1 MQKIKLIFLFF
12 IAFYIAI
19 VVRLFFLQ
27 VIYSP
32 VNKSPYL
39 KTNKL
44 VPVRGRIYDQKNQSL
59 VLNQNSYQMYV
70 EPKKIEDKDRLLH
83 QLSESLEIEEA
94 SISAKLDMSKYWVAI
109 ASGLTQEQKDKID
122 KLNLKEVGFDYQTK
136 RYYPEASLSA
146 HILGFLGKDSQGEDV
161 GHLGVEG
168 FYDRD
173 LRGLPG
179 FLETERDILGR
190 PILIGVQ
197 QRVEAEDG
205 RDLILTIDKNVQEIS
220 KKRLLEGMEKYK
232 AKKGCVITADPKT
245 MAILSLV
252 CLPDYDLEKY
262 YLFNENFYKNQAIA
276 DLYEPGS
283 VFKPLIVA
291 SALEEKKI
299 KANDTYDETGQVAVG
314 EYKIKTWNDKYEG
327 KISMTRILEKSSNVG
342 MVYIGEKLGDKKIYS
357 YLEKF
362 GFGKNTG
369 IDLEG
374 EASGYL
380 KPANGWYPIDY
391 ATVTFGQGI
400 AITPIQMTRAF
411 ASLINGGYLM
421 KPYVVQ
427 KIISKSK
434 TTEMKPKIEKRIFSQ
449 TTSDI
454 IKKMLVSTVENA
466 EAKWDRPKG
475 FSIGGKTGTAQVP
488 IKGIYD
494 ASKTIASFIGFVPAE
509 NPKFLTFVV
518 LYEPQS
524 SIWGSETAAPLFFK
538 IAKDLI
544 VYYNISPGQ

>member
-1 MQKIKLIFLFF
+1 MKIKFIFLLFTV
-12 IAFYIAI
+12 FYLTI

-27 VIYSP
+27 VIYLP
-32 VNKSPYL
+32 ANKSEYL

-44 VPVRGRIYDQKNQSL
+44 NPVRGRIYDQENQAL
-59 VLNQNSYQMYV
+59 VLNQNSYQLYA
-70 EPKKIEDKDRLLH
+70 EPKKVKDKDELLH
-83 QLSESLEIEEA
+83 LLSESLKVEKA

-109 ASGLTQEQKDKID
+109 AGGLTQEQKEKID
-122 KLNLKEVGFDYQTK
+122 KLNLKGIGFDYQTK
-136 RYYPEASLSA
+136 RFYPEASLSA
-146 HILGFLGKDSQGEDV
+146 HILGFLGKDNQGENV
-161 GHLGVEG
+161 GHLGLEG

-179 FLETERDILGR
+179 FVETERDIIGR

-197 QRVEAEDG
+197 QRVEAENG
-205 RDLILTIDKNVQEIS
+205 RDLVLTIDKNIQEIS
-220 KKRLLEGMEKYK
+220 KKRLLEGLEKYQ

-262 YLFNENFYKNQAIA
+262 YLFNENFYKNLAIA

-291 SALEEKKI
+291 AALEEKKI
-299 KANDTYDETGQVAVG
+299 KPNDTYNETGQVAVG
-314 EYKIKTWNDKYEG
+314 EYNIKTWNDKYEG
-327 KISMTRILEKSSNVG
+327 KISMIRILEKSSNVG
-342 MVYIGEKLGDKKIYS
+342 MVYIGEKLGNKKIYN

-362 GFGKNTG
+362 GFGQNTG

-380 KPANGWYPIDY
+380 KPKVNWYPIDY

-400 AITPIQMTRAF
+400 AITPIQMIRAF
-411 ASLINGGYLM
+411 ASIINGGYLM
-421 KPYVVQ
+421 KPYIVQ
-427 KIISKSK
+427 KIISKNK
-434 TTEMKPKIEKRIFSQ
+434 ITEIKPQVERRVVSQ
-449 TTSDI
+449 MTSEI
-454 IKKMLVSTVENA
+454 IRKMLISTVENA

-475 FSIGGKTGTAQVP
+475 FLIGGKTGTAQVP

-494 ASKTIASFIGFVPAE
+494 ASKTIASFIGFAPAN

-524 SIWGSETAAPLFFK
+524 SQWGSETAAPLFFE
-538 IAKDLI
+538 ITKDLI
-544 VYYNISPGQ
+544 VYYGISPSQ

>member
-1 MQKIKLIFLFF
+1 MKIKFIFLLF
-12 IAFYIAI
+12 IAFYLAI
-19 VVRLFFLQ
+19 IIRLFFLQ

-32 VNKSPYL
+32 ANKSEYL

-44 VPVRGRIYDQKNQSL
+44 YPVRGKIYDQKNQSL
-59 VLNQNSYQMYV
+59 VLNQNSYQMYI
-70 EPKKIEDKDRLLH
+70 EPKKVEDKDKLL
-83 QLSESLEIEEA
+83 QLLSKSLEVEEA

-109 ASGLTQEQKDKID
+109 SGGLTQEQKDKID
-122 KLNLKEVGFDYQTK
+122 KLNLKGVGFDYLTK
-136 RYYPEASLSA
+136 RFYPEASLSA
-146 HILGFLGKDSQGEDV
+146 HILGFLGKDNQGEDV
-161 GHLGVEG
+161 GYLGLEG
-168 FYDRD
+168 FYNRD

-179 FLETERDILGR
+179 FVETERDILGR

-220 KKRLLEGMEKYK
+220 KKRLLEGLDKYQ
-232 AKKGCVITADPKT
+232 AKKGCVIIADPKT

-262 YLFNENFYKNQAIA
+262 YLFDENFYKNLAIS

-291 SALEEKKI
+291 AALEEKKI
-299 KANDTYDETGQVAVG
+299 KPNDVYNETGQVAVG
-314 EYKIKTWNDKYEG
+314 EYNIKTWNDKYEG

-342 MVYIGEKLGDKKIYS
+342 MVYIGEKLGNKKIYD

-362 GFGKNTG
+362 GFGQNTG

-380 KPANGWYPIDY
+380 KPKADWYPIDY

-400 AITPIQMTRAF
+400 AVTPIQMIRAF
-411 ASLINGGYLM
+411 ASIINGGYLM
-421 KPYVVQ
+421 KPYIVQ
-427 KIISKSK
+427 KIVSENKI
-434 TTEMKPKIEKRIFSQ
+434 TEIKPKVEKRVVSQ
-449 TTSDI
+449 MTSNI
-454 IKKMLVSTVENA
+454 IRKMLVSTVENA

-494 ASKTIASFIGFVPAE
+494 ASKTIASFIGFAPAD

-518 LYEPQS
+518 LYEPKTSQ
-524 SIWGSETAAPLFFK
+524 WGSETAAPLFFE

-544 VYYNISPGQ
+544 VYYGISPTR

>member
-1 MQKIKLIFLFF
+1 MKIKFIFLLF
-12 IAFYIAI
+12 IVFYLTI

-32 VNKSPYL
+32 ANKSEYL

-44 VPVRGRIYDQKNQSL
+44 NPIRGRIYDQENQAL
-59 VLNQNSYQMYV
+59 VLNQNSYQLYV
-70 EPKKIEDKDRLLH
+70 EPKKIEDKDKLLRL
-83 QLSESLEIEEA
+83 LSESLKVEEA

-109 ASGLTQEQKDKID
+109 AGGLPQEQKDKID
-122 KLNLKEVGFDYQTK
+122 KLNLKGIGFDYQTK
-136 RYYPEASLSA
+136 RFYPEASLSA
-146 HILGFLGKDSQGEDV
+146 HILGFLGKDNQGEDV
-161 GHLGVEG
+161 GHLGLEG

-179 FLETERDILGR
+179 FVETERDILGR

-220 KKRLLEGMEKYK
+220 KNRLLEGLEKYK

-252 CLPDYDLEKY
+252 CLPDYDIEKY
-262 YLFNENFYKNQAIA
+262 YLFNENFYKNLAIA

-291 SALEEKKI
+291 AALDEKKI
-299 KANDTYDETGQVAVG
+299 NTYNETGQIAVG
-314 EYKIKTWNDKYEG
+314 EYNIKTWNDKYEG

-342 MVYIGEKLGDKKIYS
+342 MVYIGEKLGNKKIYN

-362 GFGKNTG
+362 GFGQNTG

-380 KPANGWYPIDY
+380 KPKANWYPIDY

-400 AITPIQMTRAF
+400 AITPIQMIRAF
-411 ASLINGGYLM
+411 ASIINGGYLM
-421 KPYVVQ
+421 KPYIVQ
-427 KIISKSK
+427 KIISKNK
-434 TTEMKPKIEKRIFSQ
+434 ITEIKPQVERRVVSQ
-449 TTSDI
+449 MTSEI
-454 IKKMLVSTVENA
+454 IRKMLISTVENA

-475 FSIGGKTGTAQVP
+475 FLIGGKTGTAQVP

-494 ASKTIASFIGFVPAE
+494 ASKTIASFIGFAPAN
-509 NPKFLTFVV
+509 NPRFLTFVI

-524 SIWGSETAAPLFFK
+524 SQWGSETAAPLFFE
-538 IAKDLI
+538 ITKDLI
-544 VYYNISPGQ
+544 VYYGISPSQ

>member
-1 MQKIKLIFLFF
+1 MKIKFIFLLF
-12 IAFYIAI
+12 IAFYLAI
-19 VVRLFFLQ
+19 IIRLFFLQ

-32 VNKSPYL
+32 ANKSEYL

-44 VPVRGRIYDQKNQSL
+44 YPVRGKIYDQKNQSL
-59 VLNQNSYQMYV
+59 VLNQNSYQMYI
-70 EPKKIEDKDRLLH
+70 EPKKVEDKDKLL
-83 QLSESLEIEEA
+83 QLLSKSLEVEEA

-109 ASGLTQEQKDKID
+109 SGGLTQEQKDKID
-122 KLNLKEVGFDYQTK
+122 KLNLKGVGFDYLTK
-136 RYYPEASLSA
+136 RFYPEASLSA
-146 HILGFLGKDSQGEDV
+146 HILGFLGKDNQGEDV
-161 GHLGVEG
+161 GYLGLEG
-168 FYDRD
+168 FYNRD

-179 FLETERDILGR
+179 FVETERDILGR

-220 KKRLLEGMEKYK
+220 KKRLLEGLDKYQ
-232 AKKGCVITADPKT
+232 AKKGCVIIADPKT

-262 YLFNENFYKNQAIA
+262 YLFDENFYKNLAIS

-291 SALEEKKI
+291 AALEEKKI
-299 KANDTYDETGQVAVG
+299 KPNDIYNETGQVAVG
-314 EYKIKTWNDKYEG
+314 EYNIKTWNDKYEG

-342 MVYIGEKLGDKKIYS
+342 MVYIGEKLGNKKIYD

-362 GFGKNTG
+362 GFGQNTG

-380 KPANGWYPIDY
+380 KPKADWYPIDY

-400 AITPIQMTRAF
+400 AVTPIQMIRAF
-411 ASLINGGYLM
+411 ASIINGGYLM
-421 KPYVVQ
+421 KPYIVQ
-427 KIISKSK
+427 KIVSENKI
-434 TTEMKPKIEKRIFSQ
+434 TEIKPKVEKRVVSQ
-449 TTSDI
+449 MTSNI
-454 IKKMLVSTVENA
+454 IRKMLVSTVENA

-494 ASKTIASFIGFVPAE
+494 ASKTIASFIGFAPAD

-518 LYEPQS
+518 LYEPKTSQ
-524 SIWGSETAAPLFFK
+524 WGSETAAPLFFE

-544 VYYNISPGQ
+544 VYYGISPTR

>member
-1 MQKIKLIFLFF
+1 MKIKFIFFLF
-12 IAFYIAI
+12 IVFYLAI
-19 VVRLFFLQ
+19 IVRLFFLQ

-32 VNKSPYL
+32 LNKSEYL

-44 VPVRGRIYDQKNQSL
+44 YPVRGRIYDLKNQSL
-59 VLNQNSYQMYV
+59 VLNQNSYQLYI
-70 EPKKIEDKDRLLH
+70 EPKKIGDKDKLL
-83 QLSESLEIEEA
+83 QLLSKSLEVEEA
-94 SISAKLDMSKYWVAI
+94 SISAKLDMSKDWVAI
-109 ASGLTQEQKDKID
+109 SGGLPQEQKDKID
-122 KLNLKEVGFDYQTK
+122 KLNLKGVGFDYQTK
-136 RYYPEASLSA
+136 RFYPEASLSA
-146 HILGFLGKDSQGEDV
+146 HLLGFLGKDNQGEDV
-161 GHLGVEG
+161 GYLGLEG
-168 FYDRD
+168 FYNRD

-179 FLETERDILGR
+179 FIETERDIIGR

-197 QRVEAEDG
+197 QRVEAENG
-205 RDLILTIDKNVQEIS
+205 RDLILTIDKNIQEIS
-220 KKRLLEGMEKYK
+220 KKRLLEGLDKYK

-262 YLFNENFYKNQAIA
+262 YLFNENFYKNLAIS

-291 SALEEKKI
+291 AALEEKKI
-299 KANDTYDETGQVAVG
+299 KPNDIYNETGQVAVG
-314 EYKIKTWNDKYEG
+314 EYNIKTWNDKYEG
-327 KISMTRILEKSSNVG
+327 RISMTRILEKSSNVG
-342 MVYIGEKLGDKKIYS
+342 MVYIGEKLGNKKIYS

-362 GFGKNTG
+362 GFGQNTD

-380 KPANGWYPIDY
+380 KPANNWYPIDY

-400 AITPIQMTRAF
+400 AITPIQLIRAF
-411 ASLINGGYLM
+411 ASIINGGYLM
-421 KPYVVQ
+421 KPYVVE
-427 KIISKSK
+427 KIVSENKV
-434 TTEMKPKIEKRIFSQ
+434 TEIKPKIEKRVISQ
-449 TTSDI
+449 MTSNI

-466 EAKWDRPKG
+466 EAKWNRPKG

-494 ASKTIASFIGFVPAE
+494 TSKTIASFIGFAPAE

-518 LYEPQS
+518 LYEPKTSQ
-524 SIWGSETAAPLFFK
+524 WGSETAAPLFFE
-538 IAKDLI
+538 IVKDLI
-544 VYYNISPGQ
+544 VYYGILPSQ

>member
-1 MQKIKLIFLFF
+1 MKIKFIFLLF
-12 IAFYIAI
+12 IGFYIAI
-19 VVRLFFLQ
+19 IVRLFFLQ

-32 VNKSPYL
+32 ASKSLYL

-44 VPVRGRIYDQKNQSL
+44 YPVRGRIYDQKNQSL
-59 VLNQNSYQMYV
+59 VLNQNSYQLYV
-70 EPKKIEDKDRLLH
+70 EPKKVEDKDKLLNL
-83 QLSESLEIEEA
+83 LSKSLEIDEA
-94 SISAKLDMSKYWVAI
+94 SISAKLDMTKYWVAI
-109 ASGLTQEQKDKID
+109 ANGLTQEQKDKLD
-122 KLNLKEVGFDYQTK
+122 NLNLKGIGFDYQTK
-136 RYYPEASLSA
+136 RFYPEASLSA
-146 HILGFLGKDSQGEDV
+146 HILGFLGKDNQNEDI
-161 GHLGVEG
+161 GYLGLEG

-179 FLETERDILGR
+179 FVETERDILGR

-220 KKRLLEGMEKYK
+220 KKKLLEGLEKYQ

-245 MAILSLV
+245 MAIISLV

-262 YLFNENFYKNQAIA
+262 YLFNENFYKNLAIS

-291 SALEEKKI
+291 AALEEKKI
-299 KANDTYDETGQVAVG
+299 KPDETYNETGQVAVG
-314 EYKIKTWNDKYEG
+314 EYNIKTWNDKYEG

-342 MVYIGEKLGDKKIYS
+342 MVYIGEKLGNKNISK
-357 YLEKF
+357 YLQKY
-362 GFGKNTG
+362 GFGQNTG

-374 EASGYL
+374 EAGGYL
-380 KPANGWYPIDY
+380 KPTAEWYPIDY

-400 AITPIQMTRAF
+400 AVTPIQMIRAF
-411 ASLINGGYLM
+411 ASIINGGYLM

-427 KIISKSK
+427 KIISKNK
-434 TTEMKPKIEKRIFSQ
+434 TTEIKPKIERRIVSQ
-449 TTSDI
+449 LTSDI
-454 IKKMLVSTVENA
+454 IRKMLVSTVENA

-475 FSIGGKTGTAQVP
+475 FAIGGKTGTAQVP

-494 ASKTIASFIGFVPAE
+494 ASKTIASFIGFAPA
-509 NPKFLTFVV
+509 NDPKFLTFVV
-518 LYEPQS
+518 LYEPKS
-524 SIWGSETAAPLFFK
+524 SQWGSETAAPLFFE
-538 IAKDLI
+538 IAKQLI
-544 VYYNISPGQ
+544 VYYNISPNR

>member
-1 MQKIKLIFLFF
+1 MKIKFVFLLF
-12 IAFYIAI
+12 IVFYLTII
-19 VVRLFFLQ
+19 VRLFFLQ

-32 VNKSPYL
+32 ANKSPYL

-44 VPVRGRIYDQKNQSL
+44 YPIRGRIYDQKNQSL
-59 VLNQNSYQMYV
+59 VLNQNSYQLYI
-70 EPKKIEDKDRLLH
+70 EPKKVEDKDKLLH
-83 QLSESLEIEEA
+83 LLSESLEMEEA

-109 ASGLTQEQKDKID
+109 AGGLTQEQKDKID
-122 KLNLKEVGFDYQTK
+122 KLNLKGIGFDYQTK
-136 RYYPEASLSA
+136 RFYPEASLSA
-146 HILGFLGKDSQGEDV
+146 HILGFLGKDNQGEDV
-161 GHLGVEG
+161 GYLGLEG

-179 FLETERDILGR
+179 FVETERDILGR

-220 KKRLLEGMEKYK
+220 KKRLLEGLDKYK

-262 YLFNENFYKNQAIA
+262 YLFNENFYKNLAIS

-291 SALEEKKI
+291 AALEEKKI
-299 KANDTYDETGQVAVG
+299 KPNDTYNETGQIAVG
-314 EYKIKTWNDKYEG
+314 EYNIKTWNDKYEG

-342 MVYIGEKLGDKKIYS
+342 MVYIGEKLGNKKIYN
-357 YLEKF
+357 YFEKF
-362 GFGKNTG
+362 GLGQNTG

-380 KPANGWYPIDY
+380 KPQKNWYPIDY
-391 ATVTFGQGI
+391 ATVAFGQGI
-400 AITPIQMTRAF
+400 AITPIQMIRAF
-411 ASLINGGYLM
+411 ASIINGGYLM
-421 KPYVVQ
+421 KPYLVQ
-427 KIISKSK
+427 KIVSGNKII
-434 TTEMKPKIEKRIFSQ
+434 EIKPKVERRIFSQ
-449 TTSDI
+449 MTSDI
-454 IKKMLVSTVENA
+454 IKKMLISTIENA

-475 FSIGGKTGTAQVP
+475 YSIGGKTGTAQVP
-488 IKGIYD
+488 IKGHYD
-494 ASKTIASFIGFVPAE
+494 VSKTIASFIGFVPAD

-518 LYEPQS
+518 LYEPKS
-524 SIWGSETAAPLFFK
+524 SPWGSETAAPLFFE
-538 IAKDLI
+538 IAKELI
-544 VYYNISPGQ
+544 VYYNISPSQ

>member
-1 MQKIKLIFLFF
+1 MKIKFIFLLF
-12 IAFYIAI
+12 IVFYLTI

-32 VNKSPYL
+32 ANKSEYL

-44 VPVRGRIYDQKNQSL
+44 NPIRGRIYDQENQAL
-59 VLNQNSYQMYV
+59 VLNQNSYQLYV
-70 EPKKIEDKDRLLH
+70 EPKKIEDKDKLLRL
-83 QLSESLEIEEA
+83 LSESLKVEEA

-109 ASGLTQEQKDKID
+109 AGGLPQEQKDKID
-122 KLNLKEVGFDYQTK
+122 KLNLKGIGFDYQTK
-136 RYYPEASLSA
+136 RFYPEASLSA
-146 HILGFLGKDSQGEDV
+146 HILGFLGKDNQGEDV
-161 GHLGVEG
+161 GHLGLEG

-179 FLETERDILGR
+179 FVETERDILGR

-220 KKRLLEGMEKYK
+220 KNRLLEGLEKYK

-252 CLPDYDLEKY
+252 CLPDYDIEKY
-262 YLFNENFYKNQAIA
+262 YLFNENFYKNLAIA

-291 SALEEKKI
+291 AALDEKKI
-299 KANDTYDETGQVAVG
+299 KPNDTYNETGQIAVG
-314 EYKIKTWNDKYEG
+314 EYNIKTWNDKYEG

-342 MVYIGEKLGDKKIYS
+342 MVYIGEKLGNKKIYN

-362 GFGKNTG
+362 GFGQNTG

-380 KPANGWYPIDY
+380 KPKANWYPIDY

-400 AITPIQMTRAF
+400 AITPIQMIRAF
-411 ASLINGGYLM
+411 ASIINGGYLM
-421 KPYVVQ
+421 KPYIVQ
-427 KIISKSK
+427 KIISKNK
-434 TTEMKPKIEKRIFSQ
+434 ITEIKPQVERRVVSQ
-449 TTSDI
+449 MTSEI
-454 IKKMLVSTVENA
+454 IKKMLISTVENA

-475 FSIGGKTGTAQVP
+475 FLIGGKTGTAQVP

-494 ASKTIASFIGFVPAE
+494 ASKTIASFIGFAPAN
-509 NPKFLTFVV
+509 NPRFLTFVI

-524 SIWGSETAAPLFFK
+524 SQWGSETAAPLFFE
-538 IAKDLI
+538 ITKDLI
-544 VYYNISPGQ
+544 VYYGISPSQ

>member
-1 MQKIKLIFLFF
+1 MKIKFIFLLFTV
-12 IAFYIAI
+12 FYLTI

-32 VNKSPYL
+32 ANKSEYL

-44 VPVRGRIYDQKNQSL
+44 NPVRGRIYDQENQAL
-59 VLNQNSYQMYV
+59 VLNQNSYQLYA
-70 EPKKIEDKDRLLH
+70 EPKKVEDKDELLH
-83 QLSESLEIEEA
+83 LLSESLKVEEA

-109 ASGLTQEQKDKID
+109 AGGLTQEQKEKID
-122 KLNLKEVGFDYQTK
+122 KLNLKGIGFDYQTK
-136 RYYPEASLSA
+136 RFYPEASLSA
-146 HILGFLGKDSQGEDV
+146 HILGFLGKDNQGEDV
-161 GHLGVEG
+161 GHLGLEG

-179 FLETERDILGR
+179 FVETERDILGR

-197 QRVEAEDG
+197 QRVEAENG

-220 KKRLLEGMEKYK
+220 KNRLLEGLEKYK

-252 CLPDYDLEKY
+252 CLPDYDIEKY
-262 YLFNENFYKNQAIA
+262 YLFNENFYKNLAIA

-291 SALEEKKI
+291 AALEEKKI
-299 KANDTYDETGQVAVG
+299 KPNDTYNETGQVAVG
-314 EYKIKTWNDKYEG
+314 EYNIKTWNDKYEG

-342 MVYIGEKLGDKKIYS
+342 MVYIGEKLGNKKIYN

-362 GFGKNTG
+362 GFGQNTG

-380 KPANGWYPIDY
+380 KPALSWYPIDY
-391 ATVTFGQGI
+391 STVTFGQGI
-400 AITPIQMTRAF
+400 AITPIQMIRAF
-411 ASLINGGYLM
+411 ASIINGGYLM
-421 KPYVVQ
+421 KPYIVQ
-427 KIISKSK
+427 KIISKNK
-434 TTEMKPKIEKRIFSQ
+434 ITEIKPQVERRVVSQ
-449 TTSDI
+449 MTSDI
-454 IKKMLVSTVENA
+454 IRKMLISTVENA

-475 FSIGGKTGTAQVP
+475 FLIGGKTGTAQVP

-494 ASKTIASFIGFVPAE
+494 ASKTIASFIGFAPAN

-524 SIWGSETAAPLFFK
+524 SQWGSETAAPLFFE
-538 IAKDLI
+538 ITKDLI
-544 VYYNISPGQ
+544 VYYGISPTQ